1 MNPLL
6 TPAGAL
12 AIAFAAFFYEAGRRE
27 ADQGFIWGAASL
39 TWSILLIVV
48 FHAGILAILIAQLFV
63 FVGIAVFRVWRED
76 K

>member
-1 MNPLL
+1 MNPMLSA
-6 TPAGAL
+6 AGAL

-39 TWSILLIVV
+39 TWSVLLIFV
-48 FHAGILAILIAQLFV
+48 FHAGMVAILIAQLFV
-63 FVGIAVFRVWRED
+63 FFGIALFRVWRES